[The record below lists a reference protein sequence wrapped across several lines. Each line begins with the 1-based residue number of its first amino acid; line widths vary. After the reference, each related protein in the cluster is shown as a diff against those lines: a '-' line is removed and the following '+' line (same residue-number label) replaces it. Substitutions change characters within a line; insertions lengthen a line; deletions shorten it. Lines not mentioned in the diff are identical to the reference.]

1 MIFRRIPL
9 FVRSASVCTAPW
21 MLELALH
28 DGCGLEAPTTQQ
40 ESANF
45 GGSNFFGDLVLLV
58 VFLANI
64 KSACNPTRKER
75 LSGTLA
81 ILLLLEAGVWL
92 VPVVEASHLLGCLVL
107 VLVAHPARP
116 PASNA
121 GSPPMG
127 AGAVTSR
134 CVSSRASARRRG
146 SVGRFGSAPRLARIF
161 FLLMAFAFLGITSAK
176 PPPPP
181 FPCALGSQ
189 CRSFLFP
196 GGMEGA
202 REAPLFCPHDAGCGA
217 LQLHVIPTAKA
228 IIDAGAELTGPSTA
242 RQSAAYAQGRAPWDI

>member
-92 VPVVEASHLLGCLVL
+92 VPVVEASHLLALLRVVMTPLPFTMATTTLGCLVL

-181 FPCALGSQ
+181 SSPSMPLPPPPPPPPPRRPL
-189 CRSFLFP
+189 CRL
-196 GGMEGA
+196 
-202 REAPLFCPHDAGCGA
+202 RRRRRRRRRCRRC
-217 LQLHVIPTAKA
+217 
-228 IIDAGAELTGPSTA
+228 
-242 RQSAAYAQGRAPWDI
+242 RR